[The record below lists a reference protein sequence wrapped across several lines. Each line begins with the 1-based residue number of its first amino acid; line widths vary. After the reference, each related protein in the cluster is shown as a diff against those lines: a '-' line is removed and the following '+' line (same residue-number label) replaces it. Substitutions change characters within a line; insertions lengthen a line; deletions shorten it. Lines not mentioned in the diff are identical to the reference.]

1 MPREGHFVTDPLPI
15 VATDLFPTVAT
26 DLFSTVATDLRS
38 VEFLGHRPEV
48 YAT

>member
-1 MPREGHFVTDPLPI
+1 